1 MTPSLLHYALSPP
14 CRLVRLVLA
23 EKGIGFRLEPVRFWE
38 RPADFLRLS
47 PAGTVPVLK
56 ISEHAGALSD
66 VRALVEYLEEAVP
79 EPTLLGPDA
88 ETRAE
93 VRRLTGW
100 FVDKFEQEVS
110 GPLLRERVLRGLM
123 RDGSPD
129 AAAIRA
135 ARWNI
140 QVHLDYI
147 GHLAMRR
154 RWLGGDRLS
163 VADLAAAAYLS
174 VPDYFGDVPWDRN
187 SQARDWY
194 SRIKSRPSFRP
205 LLQDRIGGY
214 PPPAHYADLDF

>member
-1 MTPSLLHYALSPP
+1 MTPSLFHFALSPA
-14 CRLVRLVLA
+14 CRLLRLVLA
-23 EKGIGFRLEPVRFWE
+23 EKGVGFRLEPVRFWQ
-38 RPADFLRLS
+38 RPEAFLRLN

-56 ISEHAGALSD
+56 TSEQAVALSET
-66 VRALVEYLEEAVP
+66 RALIEYLEEAFP
-79 EPTLLGPDA
+79 EPNLIGPDA
-88 ETRAE
+88 ETRVE

-135 ARWNI
+135 AQWNI

-154 RWLGGDRLS
+154 RWLGGDRFS
-163 VADLAAAAYLS
+163 VADLAAGAYLS

-187 SQARDWY
+187 AHARDWY

-205 LLQDRIGGY
+205 LLQDRIGSY
-214 PPPAHYADLDF
+214 PPPVHYADLDF

>member
-1 MTPSLLHYALSPP
+1 MTPTLLHFALSPA
-14 CRLVRLVLA
+14 CRVVRLVLA
-23 EKGIGFRLEPVRFWE
+23 EKGIGFRLEPTRFWE
-38 RPADFLRLS
+38 RTPEFLRLN
-47 PAGTVPVLK
+47 PAGTLPVLK
-56 ISEHAGALSD
+56 TSAQAAALSD
-66 VRALVEYLEEAVP
+66 VRALVEYLEEAAP
-79 EPTLLGPDA
+79 EPGLLGPDP
-88 ETRAE
+88 ESRAE
-93 VRRLTGW
+93 VRRLLGW
-100 FVDKFEQEVS
+100 FVDKFDQEVS
-110 GPLLRERVLRGLM
+110 GPLLRERVLRGLT

-135 ARWNI
+135 AKWNMK
-140 QVHLDYI
+140 VHLDYV

-187 SQARDWY
+187 DHARDWY
-194 SRIKSRPSFRP
+194 SRIKSRPCFRP

>member
-1 MTPSLLHYALSPP
+1 LTPSLFHFALSPA
-14 CRLVRLVLA
+14 CRLLRLVLA
-23 EKGIGFRLEPVRFWE
+23 EKGVGFRLEPVRFWE
-38 RPADFLRLS
+38 RPEAFLRLN

-56 ISEHAGALSD
+56 TSEQAVALSET
-66 VRALVEYLEEAVP
+66 RALIEYLEEAFP
-79 EPTLLGPDA
+79 EPNLIGPDA
-88 ETRAE
+88 ETRVE

-135 ARWNI
+135 AQWNI

-154 RWLGGDRLS
+154 RWLGGDRFS
-163 VADLAAAAYLS
+163 VADLAAGAYLS

-187 SQARDWY
+187 THARDWY

-214 PPPAHYADLDF
+214 PPPVHYADLDF